1 LFLGWICIP
10 KNIHQFFFIKSTIMD
25 NSKTY
30 WPLQNEYWMKYDEII
45 RGIPYNEEQMRLLEY
60 IAMLSNHL
68 IQKDALPA
76 IKLKKQTKPEL
87 FMDRHVF
94 FNVLMMM
101 TFYRFTYE
109 NRRQIYQL
117 FDKFLSSP
125 NIFMI
130 MDSNQCFSCDI
141 I

>member
-1 LFLGWICIP
+1 
-10 KNIHQFFFIKSTIMD
+10 MD

-45 RGIPYNEEQMRLLEY
+45 RGIPYNEEQLRLLEC

-76 IKLKKQTKPEL
+76 IKNKKLTKPEL
-87 FMDRHVF
+87 FTDRHVF

-101 TFYRFTYE
+101 TFYRFTHE

-117 FDKFLSSP
+117 FDKFLSNS